1 MIIAIP
7 SKFPNQLAERC
18 PKLRLIQTFS
28 AGTDS
33 IDIKYLAENGIKVA
47 NNFGQNAITV
57 AEHTIGLMISVYR
70 NLPIQFT
77 ETIKGNWHLNISEKL
92 VNNELAEKKIGI
104 IGFGQIGQKVAQR
117 LQGWECKLAYNDI
130 VKFPKEIEEKFN
142 IHFETKREIFLNS
155 DIITLHVPL
164 TPGTKSLVGKE
175 ELSLMKNSS
184 ILINTSRG
192 AILDEEALE
201 EALRNKDIAGAGL
214 DVLVEEP
221 NIKNDHRLLS
231 IENLFITPHLAALSQ
246 ESIPRIDKF
255 MVNNVKRFLEGE
267 PPISI
272 VKAE

>member
-1 MIIAIP
+1 
-7 SKFPNQLAERC
+7 
-18 PKLRLIQTFS
+18 
-28 AGTDS
+28 
-33 IDIKYLAENGIKVA
+33 
-47 NNFGQNAITV
+47 
-57 AEHTIGLMISVYR
+57 
-70 NLPIQFT
+70 
-77 ETIKGNWHLNISEKL
+77 
-92 VNNELAEKKIGI
+92 
-104 IGFGQIGQKVAQR
+104 
-117 LQGWECKLAYNDI
+117 
-130 VKFPKEIEEKFN
+130 VKFPTEIEEKFN

-192 AILDEEALE
+192 PILDEVALE

-267 PPISI
+267 PPNSI